1 MQGSSETVRLITDTN
16 LRGFFQDAVTEAMER
31 RRVVADDLTVV
42 YVVNLLESFLRS
54 EDFYTRTPEG
64 LELQPLAMVYA
75 EALEAPSSQ
84 AREQALKR
92 LGDLALFVA
101 GVFAESLNRRPVDI
115 DYYVSMGG
123 NAYGCLAEAC
133 DAQRDR
139 RGVVQVF
146 SELAEKFV
154 AFADVLATVHERI
167 RVRSDADV
175 LRVYETWLRTGS
187 RRAEALLREAGIDPV
202 AAGSTPLGCH

>member
-42 YVVNLLESFLRS
+42 YVVNLLASFLRS

-75 EALEAPSSQ
+75 EAL
-84 AREQALKR
+84 
-92 LGDLALFVA
+92 
-101 GVFAESLNRRPVDI
+101 
-115 DYYVSMGG
+115 
-123 NAYGCLAEAC
+123 
-133 DAQRDR
+133 
-139 RGVVQVF
+139 
-146 SELAEKFV
+146 
-154 AFADVLATVHERI
+154 
-167 RVRSDADV
+167 
-175 LRVYETWLRTGS
+175 
-187 RRAEALLREAGIDPV
+187 LREAGIDPV